1 MSKVSRVSLKPAQLS
16 SAGKITPK
24 PFSHSA
30 SAESKIPCFSQN
42 KIYDNAS
49 SQVAYQNKLGN
60 LLGSYSDKL
69 NKITNMLNNVSPVNV
84 SDSLLAVKF
93 NINDY
98 GKNINAYNE
107 KVIQIY
113 GINDSLLYETNQG
126 AVPQRSFLT
135 PPEEQTKNKK
145 NYNSKIAYYNEKIQ
159 QINNIINN

>member
-1 MSKVSRVSLKPAQLS
+1 MYKSDDKV
-16 SAGKITPK
+16 
-24 PFSHSA
+24 
-30 SAESKIPCFSQN
+30 FSQN

-126 AVPQRSFLT
+126 TVPQRSFLT
-135 PPEEQTKNKK
+135 PPEEQTRNKK